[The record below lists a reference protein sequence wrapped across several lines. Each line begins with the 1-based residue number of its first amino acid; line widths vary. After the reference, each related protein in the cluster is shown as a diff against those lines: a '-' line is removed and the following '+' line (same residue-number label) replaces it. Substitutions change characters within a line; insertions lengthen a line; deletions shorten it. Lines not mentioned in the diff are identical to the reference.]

1 MRDFAGHAPA
11 RRKNPARQSLTLALL
26 AEMEAASMTDH
37 ASTQHPDGAAWGFA
51 PGQRRA
57 PEAADLAQALIQTR
71 QTLLPKRLLAPGP
84 DAAQT
89 RRILAAAAH
98 APDHHELLPWRF
110 VLVPEGARAALGQAF
125 ADALQE
131 RDGAAAPEQL
141 AQAREKAARAPL
153 LLLAVARLRDG
164 DEEIAPRE
172 RMVSAGCAIQNML
185 LMAHALGFGASLTSG
200 KALQSGPL
208 RRLFALGEEE
218 QALCFVNIGTPAR
231 AKPMRERPAVE
242 RYVSVLASER

>member
-1 MRDFAGHAPA
+1 METTTMPDHAPTENKADDAAA
-11 RRKNPARQSLTLALL
+11 RL
-26 AEMEAASMTDH
+26 
-37 ASTQHPDGAAWGFA
+37 A
-51 PGQRRA
+51 PGRPRP
-57 PEAADLAQALIQTR
+57 PEVAELAQALIQTR

-125 ADALQE
+125 ADALRE
-131 RDGAAAPEQL
+131 RDGAAEPEQL

-153 LLLAVARLRDG
+153 LLLAVVRLCD
-164 DEEIAPRE
+164 DDDEIAPHE
-172 RMVSAGCAIQNML
+172 RIVSAGCAIGNML

-200 KALQSGPL
+200 KALQSAPL
-208 RRLFALGEEE
+208 RALFALDERE

-231 AKPMRERPAVE
+231 AKPIRKRPALE
-242 RYVSVLASER
+242 QYVSVLNLGD